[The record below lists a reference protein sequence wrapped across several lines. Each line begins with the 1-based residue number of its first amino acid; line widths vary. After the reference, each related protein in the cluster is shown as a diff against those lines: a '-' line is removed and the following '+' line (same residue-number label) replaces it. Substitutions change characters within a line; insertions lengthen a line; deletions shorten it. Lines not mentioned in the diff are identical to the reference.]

1 MNIVGSNNVFSNYI
15 KTLVNDKYNIRSGY
29 AYYDSITHYYLGR
42 YLRDYKKETGIDLTS
57 MYNCYSENMI
67 SKYRLKTNS
76 FTSYA
81 YEPINNLA
89 DDVRQISSTSRGV
102 SVIVKGDQV
111 TIKGKADSNG
121 GIRVPIPALYL
132 EEDCVYRVSYFNVH
146 YNPDTYAPKPYFWS
160 QQLNVTQEIGLFVNK
175 DCSGT
180 FTLSFDTS
188 TYYMDIWLAE
198 GREYDVTFKV
208 VVSKGDKEHT
218 HYIENTN
225 PYIAYEA
232 TLENVDTSAYD
243 LVYMPV
249 LPKDILSL
257 YFDTALPITLA
268 VASYNG
274 IDFVDKRFDNVQ
286 VIPSSRIK
294 EPFIYKVPDYDTD
307 QKDNA
312 YRVDNL
318 VLLIQV
324 PKSCSKRIALLGDYS
339 NTSTK
344 VVSYDA
350 SSENTQIIPNINS
363 FLKEGRCQSFL
374 DELIPYL
381 TNYAITELDEVF
393 QNISSIQSFMSS
405 YKLRKTYG
413 MRYVGDIK
421 EGTLDSAQ
429 REWLKQF
436 KSKYIGNYNNIG
448 RVDKDVEELLDRGG
462 NLDA

>member
-57 MYNCYSENMI
+57 MYNCYSENII

-76 FTSYA
+76 FTSY
-81 YEPINNLA
+81 
-89 DDVRQISSTSRGV
+89 DKVKRIS
-102 SVIVKGDQV
+102 
-111 TIKGKADSNG
+111 
-121 GIRVPIPALYL
+121 
-132 EEDCVYRVSYFNVH
+132 F
-146 YNPDTYAPKPYFWS
+146 
-160 QQLNVTQEIGLFVNK
+160 
-175 DCSGT
+175 
-180 FTLSFDTS
+180 
-188 TYYMDIWLAE
+188 
-198 GREYDVTFKV
+198 
-208 VVSKGDKEHT
+208 
-218 HYIENTN
+218 
-225 PYIAYEA
+225 EA
-232 TLENVDTSAYD
+232 TLENIDASAYD
-243 LVYMPV
+243 LVYMQV

-257 YFDTALPITLA
+257 YFDTSLPITLT
-268 VASYNG
+268 VASFNG
-274 IDFVDKRFDNVQ
+274 IDFVDRRFDNVQ

-294 EPFIYKVPDYDTD
+294 EPFIYRVPDYDTD
-307 QKDNA
+307 QKDNS

-324 PKSCSKRIALLGDYS
+324 PKSCTKRIVLLGDYS
-339 NTSTK
+339 DTSTK

-381 TNYAITELDEVF
+381 THYAITELDEVF

-405 YKLRKTYG
+405 HKLRKTYG
-413 MRYVGDIK
+413 MRYVGDTK
-421 EGTLDSAQ
+421 EGTLDNAQ

-436 KSKYIGNYNNIG
+436 KSKHIGNYNNIG